1 MKGRFDSVGRTNV
14 IELPASG
21 SRWVYNTSMRRPY
34 RGNTTDPGAG
44 QAKVGTCGFAMGR
57 QEYYKTFPVIEI
69 QQTFY
74 KLPRVSTGARWRA
87 GAPTGFEF
95 TMKAWQLITHE
106 PSSPTYRRL
115 TKPIPPASK
124 DHYGAFRPT
133 EEVIEA
139 WVRTQAFATALGVS
153 IIVFQCPPS
162 FTPTP
167 EHIANLRTF
176 FTRIDRTGWQAAWEP
191 RGIWTADL
199 IQGLCRELDLIHVV
213 DPLKEPSL
221 HGAIR
226 YYRLHGLT
234 GYRYVHTDQDLER
247 LKAVCAQDLP
257 TYCLF
262 NNLLMAEDAVRF
274 QALLGEKAEPLRTRI
289 VKAVR

>member
-1 MKGRFDSVGRTNV
+1 MK
-14 IELPASG
+14 
-21 SRWVYNTSMRRPY
+21 RRY
-34 RGNTTDPGAG
+34 RGDAADPGAG
-44 QAKVGTCGFAMGR
+44 QVKVGTCGFAMEQ
-57 QEYYKTFPVIEI
+57 QEYYKTCPVVEI

-74 KLPRVSTGARWRA
+74 KLPRLSTGARWRA
-87 GAPTGFEF
+87 GAPIGFEF

-115 TKPIPPASK
+115 SKPIPPESK
-124 DHYGAFRPT
+124 DRYGAFRPT

-139 WVRTQAFATALGVS
+139 WTQTRAFAEALGAS

-162 FTPTP
+162 FTPTS
-167 EHIANLRTF
+167 EHIANLRDF
-176 FTRIDRTGWQAAWEP
+176 FTSIDRTGWQAAWEP
-191 RGIWTADL
+191 RGAWAADL
-199 IQGLCRELDLIHVV
+199 IQGLCRELELIHVV

-221 HGAIR
+221 YGAIR

-247 LKAVCAQDLP
+247 LKTVCKSDLP

-262 NNLLMAEDAVRF
+262 NNLFMAEDAVRF
-274 QALLGEKAEPLRTRI
+274 RALLGEKAEPLRARI
-289 VKAVR
+289 VKVAR

>member
-1 MKGRFDSVGRTNV
+1 MTRTDRSDTAD
-14 IELPASG
+14 PCAS
-21 SRWVYNTSMRRPY
+21 RVT
-34 RGNTTDPGAG
+34 
-44 QAKVGTCGFAMGR
+44 VGTCGFAIGHP
-57 QEYYKTFPVIEI
+57 EYYTTFPVVEI

-74 KLPRVSTGARWRA
+74 KLPRLSTGARWRA
-87 GAPTGFEF
+87 GAPAGFEF

-115 TKPIPPASK
+115 TKPIPPESR

-133 EEVIEA
+133 DEVVDA
-139 WVRTQAFATALGVS
+139 WTRTRAFAEALGVS

-167 EHIANLRTF
+167 EHIANLRHF
-176 FTRIDRTGWQAAWEP
+176 FTSIDRTGWQAAWEP
-191 RGIWTADL
+191 RGVWTADL
-199 IQGLCRELDLIHVV
+199 IQGLCRELDLVHVV
-213 DPLKEPSL
+213 DPIKEVSL

-226 YYRLHGLT
+226 YYRLHGVT

-247 LKAVCAQDLP
+247 LKAACEGDLP

-274 QALLGEKAEPLRTRI
+274 QMLLGKRADPLLPRI
-289 VKAVR
+289 VMAAR